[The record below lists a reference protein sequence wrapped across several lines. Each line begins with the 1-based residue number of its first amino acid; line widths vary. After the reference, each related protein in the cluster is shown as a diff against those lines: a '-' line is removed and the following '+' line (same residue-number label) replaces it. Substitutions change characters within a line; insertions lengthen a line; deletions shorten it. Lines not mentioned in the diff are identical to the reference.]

1 MSVDQCVQSRFEDR
15 HLTVRKHLD
24 LLAVGID
31 TNDRVAEVGEAG
43 ARHEPHVTCSNDAQA
58 HFYTPFVP
66 FFLTP
71 ARRGLRIAA
80 LSCSER
86 ASSSRRRF
94 FRSPTRKVSAR
105 SSQSWL
111 GAHR

>member
-15 HLTVRKHLD
+15 HLTVRKRLN

-31 TNDRVAEVGEAG
+31 ANDSVAEVGEAG
-43 ARHEPHVTCSNDAQA
+43 ARHEPHITCSNDAQA
-58 HFYTPFVP
+58 HFYTPFVL

-71 ARRGLRIAA
+71 ARRDLRIAV

-94 FRSPTRKVSAR
+94 FRCPTRTVSAR
-105 SSQSWL
+105 SSRSWL
-111 GAHR
+111 GVHH